1 VVNLEELQEAIRAEG
16 LDGWLFS
23 NFRHR
28 DRLADGI
35 LGIEGR
41 VKNTRPWFYGVPRRG
56 PPLRIVHGVEPEALE
71 GLPGGLVSYTG
82 REELI
87 PALRPLGKGCWG
99 VHSSER
105 IPAVSYLDAGTAELL
120 KKAGLRLVSAEGLIQ
135 RFRGLLKE
143 QDMAGHERAAA
154 GLYEIVESAWSLVK
168 DAYRRMRKTGASGLR
183 EGDIRDF
190 MLAEM
195 RRRSLSAG
203 EGPIVAFGA
212 HGGNPHYDFAP
223 AEGTYRGRGAEALEG
238 DLVQFDLWA
247 REEAPGSIFADIS
260 WVGVFAEPPPP
271 EKEKCFRDLIE
282 VRDGTYAY
290 IEAELGKKR
299 RLTGALVDKKA
310 RELLFA
316 RGYGENIRHR
326 TGHGIDRELHGS
338 GVNLDSVEF
347 PDFREILPGSCF
359 SVEPGIYFPDFG
371 MRTEIN
377 VYIREGKP
385 RISGAPHE
393 RQFSLLVCG

>member
-1 VVNLEELQEAIRAEG
+1 MFKLEELQEAIRTEG

-28 DRLADGI
+28 DRLSDDI
-35 LGIEGR
+35 LGIDPQAT
-41 VKNTRPWFYGVPRRG
+41 NTRPWFYGVPREG
-56 PPLRIVHGVEPEALE
+56 PPLRIVHGVEADALE
-71 GLPGGLVSYTG
+71 GFPGGLVSYTG

-87 PALRPLGKGCWG
+87 PALRLLGKGPWG

-105 IPAVSYLDAGTAELL
+105 LPGISYLDAGTAELL
-120 KKAGLRLVSAEGLIQ
+120 KKAGLRLVSAEGLVQ
-135 RFRGLLKE
+135 RFRGLLTE
-143 QDMAGHERAAA
+143 QDMEGHERAAA

-168 DAYRRMRKTGASGLR
+168 EGRRRMRETGVSGLR

-195 RRRSLSAG
+195 RRRSLRAG
-203 EGPIVAFGA
+203 KAPIVAFGV

-223 AEGTYRGRGAEALEG
+223 LEGAYGGRGAEAREG
-238 DLVQFDLWA
+238 DVIQFDLWA
-247 REEAPGSIFADIS
+247 REEAPGSVFADIS
-260 WVGVFAEPPPP
+260 WVGVFAERPPP
-271 EKEKCFRDLIE
+271 EAEKCFGDLIE
-282 VRDGTYAY
+282 VREGTYAY
-290 IEAELGKKR
+290 IKEEMGRGR
-299 RLTGALVDKKA
+299 RLTGAMVDKKA
-310 RELLFA
+310 RELLFV
-316 RGYGENIRHR
+316 RGYRENIRHR

-359 SVEPGIYFPDFG
+359 SLEPGIYFPGFG

-385 RISGAPHE
+385 VVSGAPHE